1 MFGQG
6 ACHAQCSGFY
16 EQLHHPA
23 NVEFRADIQSAYTNC
38 CNQQKATA
46 STTAPAAPASSGVSA
61 SDVLTG
67 IGAILAPIAQAGV
80 GIYSAHQQ
88 AKLAELQLKQ
98 QQRFPV
104 SPPVFIPPPPQQGSS
119 LLPIIIGVVIL
130 LMIGGAFFMMQGGA
144 TTTPAASG
152 SVQTSNV
159 AVTPGL
165 ISGPA
170 ASPQRIVKVKRVR
183 KRRRRRPKK

>member
-1 MFGQG
+1 MT
-6 ACHAQCSGFY
+6 ACHPQCSGFY
-16 EQLHHPA
+16 EQLHNPA
-23 NVEFRADIQSAYTNC
+23 NIGLRADIQSAYTNC
-38 CNQQKATA
+38 CNQQQSTA
-46 STTAPAAPASSGVSA
+46 NSSIAGGASSSAGSGVSA

-98 QQRFPV
+98 QQRFPTQ
-104 SPPVFIPPPPQQGSS
+104 PPIFIPPQPQRGSS
-119 LLPIIIGVVIL
+119 LLPIIIGVVVL
-130 LMIGGAFFMMQGGA
+130 LMIGGAFFMMQGGTSVA
-144 TTTPAASG
+144 PSSGG